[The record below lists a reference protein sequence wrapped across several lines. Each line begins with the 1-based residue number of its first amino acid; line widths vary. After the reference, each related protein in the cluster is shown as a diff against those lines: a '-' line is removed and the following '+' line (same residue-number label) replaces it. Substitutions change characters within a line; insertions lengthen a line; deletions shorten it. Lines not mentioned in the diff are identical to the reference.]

1 MYWAVFKSPCKF
13 LHNPNKKLFGC
24 AEKPDSFLQG
34 LLKTV
39 QAFLAVYHSEA
50 VCLYYS
56 AIIDVKQNNNNNRH
70 DKCRENLEDEIMNND
85 YNNQQPMPPMP
96 APPGKGMATGSMVC
110 GIISLVT
117 WWLGWGAL
125 IGLILGIV
133 AIILSINAK
142 KKGFVGGMVT
152 AGLVM
157 GIIGTVLCGIFFVA
171 CTACACL
178 CGSAATS
185 DWTQYL
191 N

>member
-1 MYWAVFKSPCKF
+1 M
-13 LHNPNKKLFGC
+13 
-24 AEKPDSFLQG
+24 QG

-39 QAFLAVYHSEA
+39 SAFSVTFIIVYHSERF
-50 VCLYYS
+50 S
-56 AIIDVKQNNNNNRH
+56 AIIDVKQNNNNIQHNNT
-70 DKCRENLEDEIMNND
+70 KENLEDEIMNND
-85 YNNQQPMPPMP
+85 YNNQQMPPMP
-96 APPGKGMATGSMVC
+96 SPPGKGMATGSMVC

-125 IGLILGIV
+125 VGLILGIV